1 MRKLVSVSIAVA
13 IATVPLAS
21 IAQAKRLRDN
31 PNYGYCKSGTR
42 VADVK
47 NCKENGGKK

>member
-21 IAQAKRLRDN
+21 IAQAKRLIDGRA
-31 PNYGYCKSGTR
+31 
-42 VADVK
+42 V
-47 NCKENGGKK
+47 ELWNGPRFVIKLESDPK